1 MTVISERKLYL
12 NKYLTTL
19 FRLMVNQYTLQSD
32 FSRKNAFIIAEAASR
47 GHITSILS
55 GVAQNAWF
63 ITSKGCDLLKKEG
76 YL

>member
-19 FRLMVNQYTLQSD
+19 FKLMIHQYTLQSD
-32 FSRKNAFIIAEAASR
+32 FARQNAFIIAEAASR

-55 GVAQNAWF
+55 GVAQNSWF
-63 ITSKGCDLLKKEG
+63 ITNKGCELLKKEG
-76 YL
+76 YI